1 MKDERLLKARER
13 IDAVDKE
20 MIRLFEE
27 RFEAVKDVIA
37 WKMDHGVAVFDGG
50 REDEI
55 RKKNGE
61 RVDPLLYPYYI
72 AWFDEMLKQS
82 KLYQEKI
89 VKEKQDMSE

>member
-1 MKDERLLKARER
+1 MADNRLLEARMK
-13 IDAVDKE
+13 IDVVDRE

-37 WKMDHGVAVFDGG
+37 WKIDHGVAVFDGG
-50 REDEI
+50 REEEI

-61 RVDPLLYPYYI
+61 RVAPELYPYYI

-82 KLYQEKI
+82 KLFQEQI
-89 VKEKQDMSE
+89 VRERKDMSE